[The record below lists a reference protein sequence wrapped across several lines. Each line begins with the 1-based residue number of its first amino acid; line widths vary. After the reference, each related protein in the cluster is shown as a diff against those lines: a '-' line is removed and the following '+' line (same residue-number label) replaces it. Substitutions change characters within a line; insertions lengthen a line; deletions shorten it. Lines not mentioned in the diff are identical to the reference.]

1 MSVEDPRTPTP
12 HADPPAAAG
21 RAVVFGR
28 WVWAPWVIAAC
39 LAVISAWLLNA
50 YVSTY
55 GDLVSAQSEAAMRK
69 VEGKAIQ
76 QQLEAERI
84 LNARRLVDLLD
95 EFHAQNDPAQ
105 YHVVP
110 LVSGADPRLSPPA
123 FVVWNSNRQE
133 GELVG
138 AGIPK
143 PPPDKDYQ
151 LWITD
156 AENLVAVSA
165 AVFTVDT
172 MSGGFRVPFKFT
184 QLRPNAGF
192 TVSLERKG
200 GAASRQG
207 NIILSSR

>member
-12 HADPPAAAG
+12 HAEPPAAAG
-21 RAVVFGR
+21 QAVISGR
-28 WVWAPWVIAAC
+28 GVWAPWVMAAC
-39 LAVISAWLLNA
+39 FAVVSAWLLNA
-50 YVSTY
+50 YVAAY
-55 GDLVSAQSEAAMRK
+55 GDLVSARSQAALR
-69 VEGKAIQ
+69 EIESKALL

-123 FVVWNSNRQE
+123 FAVWNSNRQE
-133 GELVG
+133 GEIVG
-138 AGIPK
+138 AGIPR
-143 PPPDKDYQ
+143 PPADKDYQ

-156 AENLVAVSA
+156 PENLVAVGA

-172 MSGGFRVPFKFT
+172 MAGGFRVPFKFT

-207 NIILSSR
+207 TIILSSR